1 MKIKKRKLLKIVC
14 SVIIVLLIGGFLANW
29 YMKNRLESFLREQL
43 SERISEATGGFYQFH
58 SEHLDVGLFNGELTL
73 KGVELKPD
81 SAVFKEWALKDSLP
95 QNYFDIEIKRIHFKG
110 LNLIWLFS
118 YRQLH
123 FDLFEIEKPIV
134 KVYDSGNLSHVE
146 IKSKNQA
153 SPSLYEMISPYMD
166 VLSVQKMNLENA
178 SITYIAD
185 DQGAPA
191 VYSLKDVSFHA
202 YGFLLDENSSQSGK
216 LLLCDNFDFTTNQ
229 PQVLLSNN
237 QFLLET
243 KNIRLST
250 KDSIIQIDN
259 IHLQPQTLLWQQQH
273 ALPDTYL
280 EAKIKAI
287 EVKGVRFKRENAFN
301 YLDANTFTI
310 NNSDIQYFNL
320 KRDSV
325 KVEPKV
331 KAEPKDTLNLSWT
344 LYAIV
349 SPILHSI
356 SIDKIGIEE
365 AKLQY
370 TNSLKNGID
379 VYTMDRFN
387 FEAYGFKVDSL
398 ADIQQRFLYSQGF
411 SLDAANIEGVVVS
424 QNHAMSIGR
433 MKMNT
438 VTKDFQIKKVELS
451 PLSLITERDYL
462 SGTIDS
468 ITLSGLEYDKG
479 LKAQQ
484 LSIDA
489 PKIEYV
495 RMRKVKRSIEPTTVN
510 NANKKTANL
519 EVVTPFFDHIS
530 INQVNV
536 NSGNI
541 IFRDK
546 TNKDNMVY
554 KIPRIDFSASN
565 FLINEATLQHSFTYF
580 ASDNIRFSFE
590 QFDNILPGKDYRLI
604 IRKGVYTGIGGN
616 LELRDIKLLPQT
628 ESWKK
633 APPTYFSL
641 LTPYVAIRNIDFK
654 TSPTENTIKFN
665 TLNIE
670 APRIQ
675 ITKTGESSRAP
686 VKKEEAPKRDK
697 ALNFVAGVFDIT
709 SGEIGYYDRTS
720 KDSIKAQFNDLQLK
734 SLSWDAEMKKTSI
747 GAITLQSPVINY
759 KKRQEGGGGR
769 SGKSSS
775 SKGFAG
781 SLDIGQIGIS
791 NIKVGVDQPSL
802 KLHFETKNIAI
813 QSVQWGNDKFDL
825 TSIDI
830 AKPEVKI
837 NQISNSA
844 KINTSHSEK
853 QDFYSI
859 FEKIAKQVSIDKF
872 TIEDANI
879 DYASTLNGR
888 LNKQQKLNTTSLFF
902 NGLVINSDL
911 KTFVLD
917 DINFSTRNFRFPM
930 NNGFYTL
937 QAEAIDLKKNAGSLV
952 IENLH
957 LVPAY
962 PKKEFAYHHPTHK
975 DWFDVEVGH
984 ISLTGIDFNRYIAN
998 NIFHA
1003 KDLLVKDV
1011 ELLNFKNQQIEIQH
1025 NIMPMIYEGLQK
1037 LPIKFAIDSANVENF
1052 KVVYEELPK
1061 NGTKS
1066 GVIFFTNMN
1075 GRLSGLTNI
1084 VSRPQQYI
1092 QLDADGKLM
1101 GTGYFTATW
1110 MLPVDSLNDHFHLKA
1125 HLNKFDLRDLNQ
1137 LITPMAPAQVETGY
1151 IKSLT
1156 FNTDASSKGATIE
1169 MLMLYNDLTISVL
1182 KNKDGELTTNSLIST
1197 IANKVI
1203 KTNNPDKEYKRARHV
1218 HLAIERDPYHST
1230 FNYLWQILQPAVV
1243 ESVGFSQSK
1252 QNFAKKV
1259 SGFLHKVKN
1268 LFHSDKKANKKD
1280 AKEHPDK
1287 DKPKEK

>member
-1 MKIKKRKLLKIVC
+1 MRIKKRKLLKIIC
-14 SVIIVLLIGGFLANW
+14 SIVIILVVGGFFANW
-29 YMKNRLESFLREQL
+29 YMKNRLEGFLREQL
-43 SERISEATGGFYQFH
+43 SVRISEATGGFYQFH
-58 SEHLDVGLFNGELTL
+58 SEHLDIGLFNGELTL

-95 QNYFDIEIKRIHFKG
+95 QNYFNIEIKRIHFKG

-123 FDLFEIEKPIV
+123 FDLFEIQTPVV
-134 KVYDSGNLSHVE
+134 KVFDSGNLSRAE
-146 IKSKNQA
+146 LKSKNQ
-153 SPSLYEMISPYMD
+153 SSQSLYQIISPYID

-178 SITYIAD
+178 SITYITD
-185 DQGAPA
+185 DQGMPA
-191 VYSLKDVSFHA
+191 IYGLKDVSFHA
-202 YGFLLDENSSQSGK
+202 YGFVLDENSSQSGK
-216 LLLCDNFDFTTNQ
+216 LLFCDNFDFTTNQ

-243 KNIRLST
+243 DNIRLST
-250 KDSIIQIDN
+250 KDSLIQIDK
-259 IHLQPQTLLWQQQH
+259 IRLQPQTLLWEQQH

-280 EAKIKAI
+280 DAQIKSI

-301 YLDANTFTI
+301 YLEAKTFDV
-310 NNSDIQYFNL
+310 NKSDLQYFNL

-325 KVEPKV
+325 NV
-331 KAEPKDTLNLSWT
+331 KSETKDSLNLSWT

-349 SPILHSI
+349 SPLLHSI

-370 TNSLKNGID
+370 TNSSKAAID

-411 SLDAANIEGVVVS
+411 SLDAADIEGVVVS
-424 QNHAMSIGR
+424 QNHALSIGR
-433 MKMNT
+433 LKMNT
-438 VTKDFQIKKVELS
+438 ITKDFQIKKVEVS

-468 ITLSGLEYDKG
+468 ISLSGLEYEKG

-489 PKIEYV
+489 PKIGYV
-495 RMRKVKRSIEPTTVN
+495 KKQKVKRQKEAADVN
-510 NANKKTANL
+510 NKAANL
-519 EVVTPFFDHIS
+519 EAISPFFNHIS
-530 INQVNV
+530 INQVNL

-541 IFRDK
+541 TFWDK
-546 TNKDNMVY
+546 TGKDNSVY
-554 KIPRIDFSASN
+554 KLPKIDFSASN
-565 FLINEATLQHSFTYF
+565 FIINEATIQHSFTYF

-604 IRKGVYTGIGGN
+604 IRKGVYTGIKGN
-616 LELRDIKLLPQT
+616 LELHDMKLLPQT
-628 ESWKK
+628 GSWKK
-633 APPTYFSL
+633 APATYFSL
-641 LTPYVAIRNIDFK
+641 LTPYLAIRNIDFK
-654 TSPTENTIKFN
+654 VSPKERTILFN
-665 TLNIE
+665 SLNID
-670 APRIQ
+670 APHLK
-675 ITKTGESSRAP
+675 ITKTGQSNHRTEI
-686 VKKEEAPKRDK
+686 KEATKSDRV
-697 ALNFVAGVFDIT
+697 LNFVAGTFNISNADIEYSDKT
-709 SGEIGYYDRTS
+709 T
-720 KDSIKAQFNDLQLK
+720 KDNLKTQFKNLQLK
-734 SLSWDAEMKKTSI
+734 ALLWDAQLTKTSI
-747 GAITLQSPVINY
+747 GSIALQSPVINY
-759 KKRQEGGGGR
+759 VKHKETEGQNSK
-769 SGKSSS
+769 SGTSNS
-775 SKGFAG
+775 FAG
-781 SLDIGQIGIS
+781 SLDIGLIDIS
-791 NIKVGVDQPSL
+791 HIKASIDQPSL
-802 KLHFETKNIAI
+802 KLDFETKNIDLQKI
-813 QSVQWGNDKFDL
+813 QWGNGKLNL

-837 NQISNSA
+837 NQISKSANINSA
-844 KINTSHSEK
+844 KPQK
-853 QDFYSI
+853 QDVYATFA
-859 FEKIAKQVSIDKF
+859 KIAKQISIGTFNIK
-872 TIEDANI
+872 DANI
-879 DYASTLNGR
+879 DYASTLNGK
-888 LNKQQKLNTTSLFF
+888 LNKQQQLNTTSLFF
-902 NGLVINSDL
+902 NGLVVDSEL

-917 DINFSTRNFRFPM
+917 DINFSTRNFHIPI

-937 QAEAIDLKKNAGSLV
+937 QAEAIDLKRNAKSLV
-952 IENLH
+952 IEKLH

-962 PKKEFAYHHPTHK
+962 SKKEFAYHHPTHK
-975 DWFDVEVGH
+975 DWFDVGAGH
-984 ISLTGIDFNRYIAN
+984 ISLKGIDFDRYIAN

-1011 ELLNFKNQQIEIQH
+1011 ELLNFKNQQIEIEH
-1025 NIMPMIYEGLQK
+1025 NVMPMIYEGLQK
-1037 LPIKFAIDSANVENF
+1037 LPVKFAIDTANVENF

-1061 NGTKS
+1061 NGTTS

-1084 VSRPQQYI
+1084 VSRPKQYI

-1110 MLPVDSLNDHFHLKA
+1110 MLPVDPLNDHFHLKA
-1125 HLNKFDLRDLNQ
+1125 HLSQFNLKDLNQ
-1137 LITPMAPAQVETGY
+1137 LITPMAPAQVEGGH

-1169 MLMLYNDLTISVL
+1169 MQMLYNDLTVSVL
-1182 KNKDGELTTNSLIST
+1182 KNKDGVLTTNTLVST
-1197 IANKVI
+1197 LANKVI
-1203 KTNNPDKEYKRARHV
+1203 KTNNPDKPNKRARHV
-1218 HLAIERDPYHST
+1218 HLAIERDAYHST

-1243 ESVGFSQSK
+1243 ESVGFSQKK

-1259 SGFLHKVKN
+1259 SGFLTKVKSI
-1268 LFHSDKKANKKD
+1268 FRSDKSKNKKD

-1287 DKPKEK
+1287 SK